1 MTSNE
6 SLDTLSPAAKL
17 ALLHAQA
24 ANPSTNQQVEQDP
37 FVPSP
42 DDPVV
47 VMDNSAYEPL
57 IAGDFPTPIGK
68 PISSIPAP
76 KKEPATKKKLDLNSE
91 AAFPSLSASP
101 RAPVASGWSSAAS
114 SRVKAPQGAS
124 GSPRSRPMAPASGG
138 VKKTAATQ
146 VTDVLELPANQQISN
161 MSSKPLGFKSSAD
174 VIQQVINKTGTNII
188 ASTNRSGTTT
198 FLIQGTPNDVARAK
212 RELIAGLVVKVS
224 WSLVFDGLSKVFIVW
239 HVAYRRDCRSCQHA
253 SLHHWCQGCQSQ
265 ANWSLHQHP
274 RQLSPQGRRGLR
286 SPWRRFWRGCHCHH
300 YWRYSRH

>member
-24 ANPSTNQQVEQDP
+24 ANPSATTQQVEQDP

-47 VMDNSAYEPL
+47 VMDSYAYEPL

-68 PISSIPAP
+68 PVSSIPAP

-91 AAFPSLSASP
+91 SAFPSLSASP
-101 RAPVASGWSSAAS
+101 RAPVASGGWSSAAS
-114 SRVKAPQGAS
+114 SRVKAPQTS
-124 GSPRSRPMAPASGG
+124 SPRSRPMAPASGSP
-138 VKKTAATQ
+138 KKKSAATQ

-161 MSSKPLGFKSSAD
+161 MTSKPLGFKSSAD

-198 FLIQGTPNDVARAK
+198 FLIQGSPAEVARAK
-212 RELIAGLVVKVS
+212 RELVAGLVVKVS
-224 WSLVFDGLSKVFIVW
+224 FYGLYKKKSLGMLMYSFDSVRSRWLFLPTRVVSSLALRVLISSKSKPNL
-239 HVAYRRDCRSCQHA
+239 ALA
-253 SLHHWCQGCQSQ
+253 STFPVRKTR
-265 ANWSLHQHP
+265 NSLITT
-274 RQLSPQGRRGLR
+274 RILTR
-286 SPWRRFWRGCHCHH
+286 
-300 YWRYSRH
+300 

>member
-24 ANPSTNQQVEQDP
+24 ANPSTQQEEQDP

-47 VMDNSAYEPL
+47 VMDNSTYEPL

-68 PISSIPAP
+68 PISTIPAP

-91 AAFPSLSASP
+91 SAFPSLSASP

-114 SRVKAPQGAS
+114 SRVKAPQAAS
-124 GSPRSRPMAPASGG
+124 GSPRSRPMAPASGSSN
-138 VKKTAATQ
+138 KKSAATQ

-161 MSSKPLGFKSSAD
+161 MATKPLGFKSSAD

-224 WSLVFDGLSKVFIVW
+224 
-239 HVAYRRDCRSCQHA
+239 
-253 SLHHWCQGCQSQ
+253 
-265 ANWSLHQHP
+265 
-274 RQLSPQGRRGLR
+274 
-286 SPWRRFWRGCHCHH
+286 
-300 YWRYSRH
+300 